1 MTRPLNIQPF
11 LEDNPW
17 GDPTGRDP
25 TDPGAGGGS
34 PTSPLNNVIN
44 DLQTDEGAVKPL
56 AYGRHIVAG
65 QLILHDYSAGPPAA
79 STVLVA
85 LGVGE
90 WDSVEKL
97 WYAGDE
103 VAPAAY
109 HFHPGTQSS
118 GVADPVQGIDSFFP
132 TGLTYSETAYI
143 AVQVPEPFVSED
155 RPDKLRGLYKTL
167 KVADYDANGNQTGY
181 GYSANPARV
190 AADLI
195 LKRGKRPASRIHWG
209 SWTLFRNYCDE
220 LIPWED
226 GTKDEGGASVIRS
239 IKRFEC
245 HVVFS
250 QATDLASALE
260 SALGTAGAFWQD
272 DGRQIRFLLPR
283 NGAVIHAFSES
294 NIVEGSFSFYQR
306 DIRER
311 PNRLQAKFR
320 NTDDPFLIE
329 TTVETKREA
338 LQDKVGV
345 VDPGVRNFGSM
356 TVAQAQRLLER
367 QMRLE
372 ADYAIFAELRGQGD
386 SLHVLPGDYV
396 SVTHTVPLWNGVR
409 CLVIDAVDESAEQ
422 YADERSFL
430 LQRVD
435 NQVYSDA
442 DQKPIQPA
450 IAP

>member
-11 LEDNPW
+11 LEDSPW
-17 GDPTGRDP
+17 NDPFGNNGGDGS
-25 TDPGAGGGS
+25 GGDGSGS
-34 PTSPLNNVIN
+34 PTSPSNNVIN
-44 DLQTDEGAVKPL
+44 DLQVDTGATKPL

-90 WDSVEKL
+90 WDSIEKL

-103 VAPAAY
+103 VAATAY
-109 HFHPGTQSS
+109 HFHPGTQST
-118 GVADPVQGIDSFFP
+118 GPTDAVQGIDPFFP
-132 TGLTYSETAYI
+132 TGLTYSETAYV

-155 RPDKLRGLYKTL
+155 RPDKLRGLYKCL

-190 AADLI
+190 AADLLI
-195 LKRGKRPASRIHWG
+195 KRGKRPASRIHWG
-209 SWTLFRNYCDE
+209 SWVQLRDYCDE
-220 LIPWED
+220 LISWDD
-226 GTKDEGGASVIRS
+226 GTAVRS

-245 HVVFS
+245 HIVFS
-250 QATDLASALE
+250 QATDLATALE
-260 SALGTAGAFWQD
+260 SALQTAGAFWQD
-272 DGRQIRFLLPR
+272 DGKQIRFLRPVDPP
-283 NGAVIHAFSES
+283 AIHTFDES
-294 NIVEGSFSFYQR
+294 NIVDGSFSFYQK

-311 PNRLQAKFR
+311 PNRIQAKFR
-320 NTDDPFLIE
+320 NIDDPFLIE
-329 TTVETKREA
+329 STVETKRET
-338 LQDKVGV
+338 LIEKVGI
-345 VDPGVRNFGSM
+345 VDPGVRNFGNM
-356 TVAQAQRLLER
+356 TIAQAQRLLER
-367 QMRLE
+367 QIRLE
-372 ADYAIFAELRGQGD
+372 ADFAIYCELRGQGD

-396 SVTHTVPLWNGVR
+396 SVTHTVPLWTTVR
-409 CLVIDAVDESAEQ
+409 CLVVDAVDESAEQ

-430 LQRVD
+430 LQRID
-435 NQVYSDA
+435 APLYSDL

>member
-1 MTRPLNIQPF
+1 MTRPLNLIPLLTDSSPWDDPF
-11 LEDNPW
+11 
-17 GDPTGRDP
+17 GRDGS
-25 TDPGAGGGS
+25 DGGGTGGGGTGS
-34 PTSPLNNVIN
+34 PVSTANNVIN
-44 DLQTDEGAVKPL
+44 DLQVDEGATKPL

-65 QLILHDYSAGPPAA
+65 QLILHDYSAGPPAS

-90 WDSVEKL
+90 WDSIEKL

-103 VAPAAY
+103 VPAASY
-109 HFHPGTQSS
+109 HFHPGTQST

-132 TGLTYSETAYI
+132 TGLTYSETAYV

-155 RPDKLRGLYKTL
+155 RPDKLRGLYKCL
-167 KVADYDANGNQTGY
+167 KVADYDSNGNQIGY

-195 LKRGKRPASRIHWG
+195 LKRAKRPASRIHWG
-209 SWTLFRNYCDE
+209 SWVIFRNYCDE
-220 LIPWED
+220 LIPWDD
-226 GTKDEGGASVIRS
+226 GTTTRS
-239 IKRFEC
+239 IPRFEC
-245 HVVFS
+245 HIVFS
-250 QATDLASALE
+250 QATDLATALE

-272 DGRQIRFLLPR
+272 DGKQIRFLLPA
-283 NGAVIHAFSES
+283 NGAVIHSFTES
-294 NIVEGSFSFYQR
+294 NIVEGSFAFYQR

-338 LQDKVGV
+338 LQEKVGV

-356 TVAQAQRLLER
+356 TIAQAQRLLER

-396 SVTHTVPLWNGVR
+396 TVTHTVPLWTTVR
-409 CLVIDAVDESAEQ
+409 CLVVDAVDESAEQ